1 MTHLFNWIQQL
12 KFARKKLW
20 VKMIRTR
27 PAMSRK
33 KDNPDSDDSADRDDP
48 NSKENIH
55 HKYEE
60 QLQPSTDL
68 SANQRQVN
76 RMIVSQQP
84 NSV

>member
-27 PAMSRK
+27 PAMLKK
-33 KDNPDSDDSADRDDP
+33 KDNLIWRTEMIQNSDG
-48 NSKENIH
+48 NIH
-55 HKYEE
+55 RKYEE

-68 SANQRQVN
+68 SANQSQVN
-76 RMIVSQQP
+76 RTIH
-84 NSV
+84 